1 MVTGLQAPRLSK
13 YGFIVV
19 PRHSGM
25 LLAGI
30 QPHGIPGEALAWIP
44 AKSMPE

>member
-1 MVTGLQAPRLSK
+1 MKAN
-13 YGFIVV
+13 

-30 QPHGIPGEALAWIP
+30 QKSCLDTGFRQYGELGEDTYFW
-44 AKSMPE
+44 

>member
-1 MVTGLQAPRLSK
+1 MPQSGKRLRYNAERCNEVHPPGKKIHLHSQK
-13 YGFIVV
+13 IL

-30 QPHGIPGEALAWIP
+30 QPG
-44 AKSMPE
+44 